1 MHIAAGYG
9 RNDICSLLLEKGA
22 DIAAI
27 DQVSD
32 A

>member
-1 MHIAAGYG
+1 LHSAACKG

-27 DQVSD
+27 NKVSD